1 MTGILQDLRF
11 AFRQLRKGPG
21 FAVIAIMTIALG
33 IGATTAMFSV
43 VNGVLLRPLPFREP
57 DRLMAIGEYDT
68 RNGTSGNAMG
78 TVSYANMADVRARN
92 HSFEYL
98 AAYDWREA
106 TLTGLH
112 EPLHV
117 NMAHVNAGLFGLL
130 GVQPLLGRG
139 FQPDEDQPGHYVAIV
154 SYKLWRTH
162 MNGDANVLGRNITL
176 NGRSYSVVGVMP
188 SGFQFPITADTRDVW
203 LTFSRD
209 AEVDNPGDT
218 PVISQR
224 GNHSYQAI
232 SRLKPGVTLAQATAD
247 LTSIA
252 QALAKEY
259 PGSNAY
265 SGFAAMPELESLIGD
280 TRAPLLILFAAV
292 GLVLLIACANVANL
306 LLVRSG
312 GRAQEIGVRAALGAA
327 RSRLIRQL
335 VTESVLLSFVGALLG
350 IGTASWMLQAVLRFY
365 PANLPRADQVG
376 IDPRVLLFSAGLA
389 IVTGILFG
397 LAPALQVSSPNVA
410 VTMRDGGRRTTT
422 GIGTTRLRS
431 GLVIGE
437 VALGV
442 MLLVGAGLL
451 LRSLYRLSRV
461 DLGFNPENLLT
472 ASFDLSETR
481 YNPDQGDR
489 FVRDLLGRVKSL
501 PGVTAVSGAM
511 PVPLGIDSW
520 GISFNWPD
528 HPVPEQSE
536 PSAGVY
542 VVSAGFFE
550 TMQMPLARGRTF
562 DDRDQRNSPPVIIV
576 TKAFA
581 RKFFPNQDPIGHK
594 IRIGAGEGG
603 ARARYKIREII
614 GVVGD
619 IRTRNLDKEPEAAYY
634 IPLPQLMWGPPTLV
648 VRTATES
655 GVIAGEIRKVLSAMD
670 GDVPLYAV
678 RTMDDYLALDLG
690 RARFQALLLG
700 LFAGMALLLT
710 AIGLYGVMAQAVA
723 QRTHEIGVRMALGA
737 TQESVRTMI
746 LRRGTILTLAGTVI
760 GVTGALALARLI
772 ESLLYQIPPHD
783 PLTYVTVCMILGLVA
798 IAASYL
804 PALRAT
810 KVDPVVALRYE

>member
-1 MTGILQDLRF
+1 MNGLLQDLRY
-11 AFRQLRKGPG
+11 ALRQLRKSPG
-21 FAVIAIMTIALG
+21 FTVIAIITIALG

-43 VNGVLLRPLPFREP
+43 VNGILLRPLPLREP
-57 DRLMAIGEYDT
+57 DRLLAIGEYDT
-68 RNGTSGNAMG
+68 RNGQPGNAMG

-92 HSFEYL
+92 HSFEGV

-106 TLTGLH
+106 TLTGLR

-117 NMAHVNAGLFGLL
+117 NMAHVNVGLFGLL
-130 GVQPLLGRG
+130 GIQPFLGRG

-154 SYKLWRTH
+154 SHKLWRTH
-162 MNGDANVLGRNITL
+162 MNGDAHVLGRNITL

-218 PVISQR
+218 PVVSQR
-224 GNHSYQAI
+224 GNHTYAAI
-232 SRLKPGVTLAQATAD
+232 ARLKPGVTLAQASAD
-247 LTSIA
+247 LSSIA
-252 QALAKEY
+252 HELAKEY

-265 SGFAAMPELESLIGD
+265 SGIAAMPELESLIGD
-280 TRAPLLILFAAV
+280 TRTPLLVLLAAV

-312 GRAQEIGVRAALGAA
+312 GRAQEIGVRAALGAT
-327 RSRLIRQL
+327 RLRLMRQL
-335 VTESVLLSFVGALLG
+335 VTESVVLSFAGALLG
-350 IGTASWMLQAVLRFY
+350 TGTASWMLQGVLHFY
-365 PANLPRADQVG
+365 PSNLPRADEIG
-376 IDPRVLLFSAGLA
+376 IDPHVLLFSAGLA
-389 IVTGILFG
+389 VVTGILFG

-410 VTMRDGGRRTTT
+410 STMRDGGRTTTT
-422 GIGTTRLRS
+422 GIGTSRLRS

-451 LRSLYRLSRV
+451 LRSLHRLSRV
-461 DLGFNPENLLT
+461 DLGFNPDHLLT

-481 YNPDQGDR
+481 YNPDQQDR
-489 FVRDLLGRVKSL
+489 FIRDLLGRVKRL
-501 PGVTAVSGAM
+501 PGVTAASGAM

-550 TMQMPLARGRTF
+550 TMQMPLRRGLTF
-562 DDRDQRNSPPVIIV
+562 DDRDQRNSPPVVIV
-576 TKAFA
+576 TEAFA

-603 ARARYKIREII
+603 ARANYNTREII

-619 IRTRNLDKEPEAAYY
+619 IRNSNLDKEPDAAYY
-634 IPLPQLMWGPPTLV
+634 IPLPQLAWGPPTLV
-648 VRTATES
+648 VRTATDP
-655 GVIAGEIRKVLSAMD
+655 GIIAGEIRKVLSAMD

-700 LFAGMALLLT
+700 LFAGMALILT
-710 AIGLYGVMAQAVA
+710 AIGLYGVMAQAVS

-746 LRRGTILTLAGTVI
+746 LRRGTILTLAGTAI
-760 GVTGALALARLI
+760 GVVGALALARLI

-783 PLTYVTVCMILGLVA
+783 PFTYVTVCMVLGFVA

-810 KVDPVVALRYE
+810 RVDPVVALRYE